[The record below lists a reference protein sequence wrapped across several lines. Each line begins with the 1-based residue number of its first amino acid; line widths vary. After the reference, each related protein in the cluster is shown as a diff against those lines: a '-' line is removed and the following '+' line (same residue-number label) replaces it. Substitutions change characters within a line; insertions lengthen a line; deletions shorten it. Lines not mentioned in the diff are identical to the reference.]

1 MRNET
6 NLRFKPKTS
15 VVVHA
20 RYAWAISSFMYEF
33 TVITKYKI
41 TQFIILNV
49 YTRPLLNV
57 VNGTAHTLFPST
69 W

>member
-6 NLRFKPKTS
+6 NLRFKLKTS

-20 RYAWAISSFMYEF
+20 RYTWAISNFMYEF
-33 TVITKYKI
+33 NVIAKYKI
-41 TQFIILNV
+41 TLLIILNI

-57 VNGTAHTLFPST
+57 INGTAHTLFPST